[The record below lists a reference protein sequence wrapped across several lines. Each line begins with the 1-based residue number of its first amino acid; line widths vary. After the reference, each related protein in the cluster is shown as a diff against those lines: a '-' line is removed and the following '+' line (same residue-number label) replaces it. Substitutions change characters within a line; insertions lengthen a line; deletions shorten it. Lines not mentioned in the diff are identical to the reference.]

1 MDNLNVSYNYKE
13 PYRHTASSLHDSD
26 KSSTNDRLSEQ
37 SDGQNHCFCCDS
49 DIDSVDK
56 DRLEKARD
64 KFFKKCFR
72 ICLLSCI
79 IIGYTFIGAVIFLV
93 NEDNVTVMT
102 EQITSALISDK
113 LIPPGTNDSAYKW
126 FSKLGEESRNK
137 AVQNIWNITVNLN
150 ILYRQN
156 WTILAAEELNN
167 FQERLLEK
175 LWQEKMYLESLSFN
189 QEAQRT
195 TETPPTH
202 WKLGKAFLYSMSIL
216 STIGKSF
223 LFLTF
228 FLDCVHIALYTF

>member
-1 MDNLNVSYNYKE
+1 MEIPNAAYNYKE
-13 PYRHTASSLHDSD
+13 PYRHPIALFDGE
-26 KSSTNDRLSEQ
+26 KSTTNDRTAEE
-37 SDGQNHCFCCDS
+37 SDGPNRCFCCDS
-49 DIDSVDK
+49 DDDS
-56 DRLEKARD
+56 LEKDQNEKAKE

-79 IIGYTFIGAVIFLV
+79 IIGYTFVGAVIFLV
-93 NEDNVTVMT
+93 NEDNVSVMT

-113 LIPPGTNDSAYKW
+113 LIPPQTNDSAYKW
-126 FSKLGEESRNK
+126 FSRLGEESRNK

-175 LWQEKMYLESLSFN
+175 LWQEKAYLESAAYN
-189 QEAQRT
+189 QDAQRT
-195 TETPPTH
+195 TEQPPTH

-216 STIGKSF
+216 STIGK
-223 LFLTF
+223 
-228 FLDCVHIALYTF
+228 

>member
-1 MDNLNVSYNYKE
+1 MENSNASYNYKE
-13 PYRHTASSLHDSD
+13 PFKHAVALLDSD
-26 KSSTNDRLSEQ
+26 KSSLNDRLSDLSE
-37 SDGQNHCFCCDS
+37 SQNRCFCCESDVDS
-49 DIDSVDK
+49 F
-56 DRLEKARD
+56 DRDRSEKAKE
-64 KFFKKCFR
+64 KFLKKCFR

-93 NEDNVTVMT
+93 NEDNVSTMT
-102 EQITSALISDK
+102 EQITSALMADK
-113 LIPPGTNDSAYKW
+113 LIPPVTNDSAYKW

-175 LWQEKMYLESLSFN
+175 LWQEKLYWESLTYN
-189 QEAQRT
+189 QDAQRIS
-195 TETPPTH
+195 EQPPTH

-216 STIGKSF
+216 STIGES
-223 LFLTF
+223 
-228 FLDCVHIALYTF
+228 CAYVLYVGKM

>member
-1 MDNLNVSYNYKE
+1 MESSNVSYNYKE
-13 PYRHTASSLHDSD
+13 PYRHTIALFDSEKSTPND
-26 KSSTNDRLSEQ
+26 KSSDH
-37 SDGQNHCFCCDS
+37 SDTQNNCFCCDS
-49 DIDSVDK
+49 DEDSIDK
-56 DRLEKARD
+56 DQTEKAKE

-93 NEDNVTVMT
+93 NEDNVTAMT

-113 LIPPGTNDSAYKW
+113 LIPPVTNDTAYKW

-175 LWQEKMYLESLSFN
+175 LWQEKMYLETVAYN
-189 QEAQRT
+189 QESHRSN
-195 TETPPTH
+195 EPPPTH

-216 STIGKSF
+216 STIGKWF
-223 LFLTF
+223 
-228 FLDCVHIALYTF
+228 

>member
-1 MDNLNVSYNYKE
+1 MESSNASYNYNDSYK
-13 PYRHTASSLHDSD
+13 HTIALFDSE
-26 KSSTNDRLSEQ
+26 KTSTNDRLSYH
-37 SDGQNHCFCCDS
+37 SDTQTYCFCCDS
-49 DIDSVDK
+49 DDDSIDK
-56 DRLEKARD
+56 DQAEKAKE

-93 NEDNVTVMT
+93 NEDNVSAMT

-113 LIPPGTNDSAYKW
+113 LIPPVTNDTAYKW
-126 FSKLGEESRNK
+126 FSKLGEDSRNK

-175 LWQEKMYLESLSFN
+175 LWQEKMYLETVAYN
-189 QEAQRT
+189 QESQRSS
-195 TETPPTH
+195 EPPPTH

-216 STIGKSF
+216 STIGKHF
-223 LFLTF
+223 IEILFF
-228 FLDCVHIALYTF
+228 VR